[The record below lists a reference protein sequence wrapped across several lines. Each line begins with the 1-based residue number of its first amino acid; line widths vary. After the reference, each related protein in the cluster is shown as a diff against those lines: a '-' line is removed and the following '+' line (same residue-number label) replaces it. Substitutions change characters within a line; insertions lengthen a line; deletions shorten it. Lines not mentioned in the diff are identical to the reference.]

1 MENEYLNCPFCG
13 SKAALS
19 YTEVYI
25 LCENETCWFYSNY
38 VPVRTW
44 QSRPIEIKLS
54 AEIVALRNLLEEYK
68 KG

>member
-25 LCENETCWFYSNY
+25 LCENENCWFYSHY

-54 AEIVALRNLLEEYK
+54 AEIVATRRIQERITK
-68 KG
+68 